1 MTKAM
6 SSLRLPE
13 ELAEFFDKLAGAHP
27 DRFSTKAEAMRAALE
42 FYRDFH
48 TGAPGIER
56 HLVENFQSV
65 DPYVKRMVLDL
76 PRDHYNNLR
85 EIQHM
90 GRGVSVPEIIR
101 TFLRRFIRQES
112 KAVLQEKE
120 DLRRALESARAH
132 DNDLNL
138 RDTHLTK

>member
-13 ELAEFFDKLAGAHP
+13 ELSEFFENLAGAHP
-27 DRFSTKAEAMRAALE
+27 EKFPTKADAMRTALE

-48 TGAPGIER
+48 TGAPGVER
-56 HLVENFQSV
+56 HVVDNFQSA

-76 PRDHYNNLR
+76 PKDHYNNLR
-85 EIQHM
+85 EIMHM

-101 TFLRRFIRQES
+101 TFLRKFIKQES
-112 KAVLQEKE
+112 KSVLREKD
-120 DLRRALESARAH
+120 DLRRAQEAARGH
-132 DNDLNL
+132 DNELKL